1 MNRTESCGF
10 YFLIKF
16 GIRIMSLSKIFIEKL
31 QKNFPQIIIVSLIL
45 LVYIQNL
52 WFDLAYLDDGLII
65 YAEYDKINSLLKIPQ
80 AFLHGYLLDHYY
92 RPIILISFIIDTAIA
107 GQSSMMYHLTNL
119 LLHILFSLMLFKL
132 LKKFRFNSNIAL
144 ISTLL
149 FAVHPI
155 NTNAVSWI
163 AGRNDLIVGVFSL
176 GSFLSF
182 LNYFEKGKTRW
193 LIIHLLT
200 FLIALY
206 SKEIGI
212 MVIPL
217 VIIYTYL
224 FERAFFTRKK
234 EMILL
239 FSFWSLIIFSYLYL
253 RLFIVQINTQERA
266 GFDFFIGNLYII
278 LEYLSKLIYFPA
290 ITPLSIKNLE
300 LIILGFVI
308 VILLTII
315 TLLLKLY
322 KNKTS
327 LFGIIFFLA
336 FILPTLVLSQRTVSG
351 EFVYIDCRIYLPLAG
366 LIIFISTIFENIKN
380 HSRIINA
387 IMVSFTIYSAVFTFI
402 KSSIYRNG
410 EKFWTE
416 VTSKYPEV
424 SSHWIGFGF
433 YYFDNKEYL
442 KAAELVEKAIAIKN
456 DIPEY
461 YHKASL
467 AYEKAGYLEKSIQ
480 FLEKALGIEKDKT
493 ITLVELIKFNLRLG
507 NIEKALNY
515 KEAFEELEIN
525 DVKKKA
531 DLYSSLA
538 YYFSY
543 SGLIDQSIELMK
555 EAIYLQPSN
564 PIYFN
569 DLGVFYYTTGKLDS
583 AKHFFSEALKL
594 DPGNKEFASNIY
606 NISKLR

>member
-1 MNRTESCGF
+1 
-10 YFLIKF
+10 
-16 GIRIMSLSKIFIEKL
+16 MSLSKIFIEKL
-31 QKNFPQIIIVSLIL
+31 QKNFPQIIIASLIL

-65 YAEYDKINSLLKIPQ
+65 YAEYYKINSLLKIPQ

-132 LKKFRFNSNIAL
+132 LKKFRFNSKVAL
-144 ISTLL
+144 VSTLL

-163 AGRNDLIVGVFSL
+163 AGRNDLIVGVFSI
-176 GSFLSF
+176 GSFLAF
-182 LNYFEKGKTRW
+182 LNYIENSRTRW
-193 LIIHLLT
+193 LIIHILT
-200 FLIALY
+200 FLLALY

-217 VIIYTYL
+217 VIIYIYL

-239 FSFWSLIIFSYLYL
+239 FSIWSLIIFSYLYL
-253 RLFIVQINTQERA
+253 RLFVVQIHTQERA

-278 LEYLSKLIYFPA
+278 LEYLAKLIYFPA
-290 ITPLSIKNLE
+290 ITPLSIKNQDLV
-300 LIILGFVI
+300 ILGLVI
-308 VILLTII
+308 VILVLII
-315 TLLLKLY
+315 TLLLELY
-322 KNKTS
+322 KNNTS

-336 FILPTLVLSQRTVSG
+336 FILPTLVISQRTVSG
-351 EFVYIDCRIYLPLAG
+351 EFVYIDCRIYLPLVG
-366 LIIFISTIFENIKN
+366 LIIFISTTFERIKF
-380 HSRIINA
+380 SKTIISK
-387 IMVSFTIYSAVFTFI
+387 ILLFYLIYSVAFTFI
-402 KSSIYRNG
+402 KGSIYKNG

-442 KAAELVEKAIAIKN
+442 KAAELAEKAIEIRN

-467 AYEKAGYLEKSIQ
+467 AYEKAGYLDKSIQ
-480 FLEKALGIEKDKT
+480 FLEKALDIEKDKT

-515 KEAFEELEIN
+515 KEAFEKLEIS
-525 DVKKKA
+525 DTKKKA

-543 SGLIDQSIELMK
+543 SGLIEQSIELMR
-555 EAIYLQPSN
+555 EATILQPSN
-564 PIYFN
+564 PTYFN
-569 DLGVFYYTTGKLDS
+569 DLGVFYYNIGKLDS

-594 DPGNKEFASNIY
+594 DPDNKKSASNVD
-606 NISKLR
+606 NITKLH